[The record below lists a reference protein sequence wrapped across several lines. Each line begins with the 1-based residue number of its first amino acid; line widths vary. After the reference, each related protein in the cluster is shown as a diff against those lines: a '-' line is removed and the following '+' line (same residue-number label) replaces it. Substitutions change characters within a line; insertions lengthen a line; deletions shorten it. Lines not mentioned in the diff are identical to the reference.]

1 MCNET
6 FIEEDLTRYREKLKI
21 TTGEQLSDPY
31 TLKEKWMNDISNIPE
46 ITWTDVIS
54 YLLDTS
60 SGYTKKSIKA
70 YKTLEVYNYFV
81 CRHVKNCYY
90 QVCVSSLWVLF
101 RKLVALRSVIKAF
114 VKLIWRSP
122 LVSCKQQT
130 KNLYSMIDIFKGFWK
145 EFHRFQDNLFQ
156 NSLFQKPWIFR
167 TASSAAW
174 YSLFSVPTL
183 VR

>member
-1 MCNET
+1 MRT
-6 FIEEDLTRYREKLKI
+6 IISFDLTRYREKLKI
-21 TTGEQLSDPY
+21 ATAEQLSDPY

-46 ITWTDVIS
+46 ITWTDVIY

-70 YKTLEVYNYFV
+70 YKTLEVYDYFV

-90 QVCVSSLWVLF
+90 HKIFPESTFCFIKTQMRVSCLWVLF
-101 RKLVALRSVIKAF
+101 RKLVALRSVIKTF

-130 KNLYSMIDIFKGFWK
+130 KKLYSVTDIFKGFWK
-145 EFHRFQDNLFQ
+145 EFHRF
-156 NSLFQKPWIFR
+156 
-167 TASSAAW
+167 
-174 YSLFSVPTL
+174 
-183 VR
+183 